1 MSAWRVDQMVFFKSK
16 DKLSIFQ
23 RQQETKLFEF
33 VMDEIANNNRQKGL
47 WGQAIVKSNGDEKK
61 AEAEYI
67 KLRVESLK
75 DELEIQ
81 KQNEDEQAILKA
93 ELNKIAEEEKQRKA
107 QKKAQEEQ
115 RIKIEKEN
123 KDFDGFMTK
132 YLIALVVVVIL
143 GFFIVGVGIF
153 E

>member
-1 MSAWRVDQMVFFKSK
+1 MAFFKSK

-23 RQQETKLFEF
+23 RKHETYLYEL
-33 VMDEIANNNRQKGL
+33 VMEEIAKNERQKGI

-81 KQNEDEQAILKA
+81 EQEEIEKATIQA
-93 ELNKIAEEEKQRKA
+93 ELDKKAKEEKE
-107 QKKAQEEQ
+107 KKAKEKAKTKQQ
-115 RIKIEKEN
+115 IKLEKDN
-123 KDFDGFMTK
+123 KEFDGFMFK
-132 YLIALVVVVIL
+132 YLIVL
-143 GFFIVGVGIF
+143 FIVVMIILF
-153 E
+153 FNH

>member
-1 MSAWRVDQMVFFKSK
+1 MAFFKSK

-23 RQQETKLFEF
+23 RKHETYLYEL
-33 VMDEIANNNRQKGL
+33 VMEEIAKNERQKGI

-81 KQNEDEQAILKA
+81 EQEEIEKATIQA
-93 ELNKIAEEEKQRKA
+93 ELDKKAKEEKE
-107 QKKAQEEQ
+107 KKAKEKAKTKQQ
-115 RIKIEKEN
+115 IKLEKDN
-123 KDFDGFMTK
+123 KEFDGFMFK
-132 YLIALVVVVIL
+132 YLIVL
-143 GFFIVGVGIF
+143 FIVVMIILF
-153 E
+153 FNHWNS

>member
-1 MSAWRVDQMVFFKSK
+1 MGLFKGK

-23 RQQETKLFEF
+23 RKHETYLYEL
-33 VMDEIANNNRQKGL
+33 VMEEIAKNERQKGI

-81 KQNEDEQAILKA
+81 EQEEIEKA
-93 ELNKIAEEEKQRKA
+93 TIQEELDKIAKEEKE
-107 QKKAQEEQ
+107 KKAKEKAKTKQQ
-115 RIKIEKEN
+115 IKLEKEN
-123 KDFDGFMTK
+123 EKFDKFMSK
-132 YLIALVVVVIL
+132 YIYILILVIL
-143 GFFIVGVGIF
+143 PLYLVGMFFGKSH
-153 E
+153 

>member
-1 MSAWRVDQMVFFKSK
+1 MVFFKSK

-81 KQNEDEQAILKA
+81 KQNEDEQAILQA
-93 ELNKIAEEEKQRKA
+93 ELNRIAEEEKQKNA
-107 QKKAQEEQ
+107 QKRAQEEQ

-123 KDFDGFMTK
+123 KELDGFTTK
-132 YLIALVVVVIL
+132 YLIALVVVILL